1 MAGRIRVF
9 MLQQETEINEVINC
23 EKLPKY
29 PIKKKKKESRRI
41 NDHEVCKLKRRNA
54 AQLRQ
59 LTATTTTTTTTTNSV
74 TLN

>member
-23 EKLPKY
+23 EKLLMY
-29 PIKKKKKESRRI
+29 PIKKKKESRRI
-41 NDHEVCKLKRRNA
+41 NDHEVCKLKQRNA

-59 LTATTTTTTTTTNSV
+59 LTAAATTTTTTNSV